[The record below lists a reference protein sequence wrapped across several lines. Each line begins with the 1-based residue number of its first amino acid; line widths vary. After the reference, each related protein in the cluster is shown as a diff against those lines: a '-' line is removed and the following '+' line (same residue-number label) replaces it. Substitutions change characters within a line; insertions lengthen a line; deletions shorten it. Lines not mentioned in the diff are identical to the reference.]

1 MMHKKY
7 SAVFLFFILI
17 SGLFFIRSGNTQPSG
32 TDPSQK
38 AKLIPLAGSYEKNGE
53 KPVSV
58 QTGLATFLEPGE
70 SLKLM
75 VAPDEFMPPEVQMD
89 TPRTPDSARIYHV
102 MKGNTLRWE
111 VSKGWVDKFYS
122 DGIQYKAPV
131 SPGSCKVSALLREES
146 NYSLMEPE
154 KKTLAEHNIL
164 GTFVFNFLVMYPF
177 DREGSGVIEG
187 YPIGIYPNEEAEDVR
202 EPVAS
207 HKQAYKPPRYF
218 IKVTPENAMVLI
230 SDHFALSDFS
240 PLSEKDKE
248 HFIAL
253 SPSLVQRLEDIIS
266 GLKEK
271 GIKLD
276 TLKIIKGYLSPNE
289 VERLRRKNFNIAVFS
304 RSIYGDSVVFIIDKN
319 QDGVMDDLN
328 NDGTVDKRDMDIIE
342 EVVQSIESRT
352 RLYGGI
358 GIYYHFFDPN
368 HKDTPCVQ
376 IDTRGWHSR
385 WGDSPDDMNAE

>member
-1 MMHKKY
+1 MNKKC
-7 SAVFLFFILI
+7 SAVWLLFILM
-17 SGLFFIRSGNTQPSG
+17 SGLVFIQSGNSQPPGADS
-32 TDPSQK
+32 SQK
-38 AKLIPLAGSYEKNGE
+38 AKLIPLAGSYEKTGE

-58 QTGLATFLEPGE
+58 QTGLAVFLEPGE
-70 SLKLM
+70 SLKLS
-75 VAPDEFMPPEVQMD
+75 VAPDEFMPPEVKID
-89 TPRTPDSARIYHV
+89 TLSAPDSNRIYHV

-131 SPGSCKVSALLREES
+131 SPGTCKVSALLKEES

-154 KKTLAEHNIL
+154 QKTLAEHNIL

-187 YPIGIYPNEEAEDVR
+187 YPIGIYPNEEADDVR

-218 IKVTPENAMVLI
+218 IKVTPENAMALI
-230 SDHFALSDFS
+230 SDHFVLSDFS
-240 PLSEKDKE
+240 PLGEKDKE
-248 HFIAL
+248 HFIAI
-253 SPSLVQRLEDIIS
+253 SPPLVKRLEDIVS

-271 GIKLD
+271 GIKFD
-276 TLKIIKGYLSPNE
+276 TLKIIRGYLSPNE
-289 VERLRRKNFNIAVFS
+289 VERLRRKNINIAVFS
-304 RSIYGDSVVFIIDKN
+304 RSIYGDSATFIIDKN
-319 QDGVMDDLN
+319 QDGIMDDLN
-328 NDGTVDKRDMDIIE
+328 NDGILDNKDMTIIE
-342 EVVQSIESRT
+342 EVVQSIESQT

-358 GIYYHFFDPN
+358 GIYYHFYDPI
-368 HKDTPCVQ
+368 HKDTPCIQ